1 LTGRLEGKVA
11 LVTGATSNIG
21 KGVAIAMA
29 AEGASVVVA
38 GRDPS
43 RGAQVVNLIEAAGG
57 RAAFVAADLDGSAA
71 RSAQLAADAAAAFGP
86 VTVLVNNAGIY
97 PPDGTLATHEDIFDR
112 VFAVNV
118 KAPFFLTA
126 AVIPGMV
133 EVGGGVIINLG
144 SWIARLGIPAGA
156 VYGATKG
163 ALETLTRTWAAE
175 FGAQGIRVN
184 ALSPGVVHDP
194 SDVAAEPAAAMVTTP
209 AGKPGTPADVA
220 AAAVYL
226 ASDEAAFVHG
236 AVFDIDG
243 GRGNVFTT
251 ARLRGQATD
260 DWDGDSGDELRSQR
274 PSSTRWTMRRRSCSL
289 SPRVSAAHASEAT
302 SVNTSWGSRS
312 TLVKFVRVDR
322 ASSRSVQTSSGW
334 QA

>member
-1 LTGRLEGKVA
+1 
-11 LVTGATSNIG
+11 
-21 KGVAIAMA
+21 MA
-29 AEGASVVVA
+29 AEGASVVVT
-38 GRDPS
+38 GRDAA
-43 RGAQVVNLIEAAGG
+43 RGAHVVNFIEAAGG
-57 RAAFVAADLDGSAA
+57 HAAFVAADLDGSAA

-97 PPDGTLATHEDIFDR
+97 PPDGTLATQEDTFDR

-118 KAPFFLTA
+118 KAPFFLPA
-126 AVIPGMV
+126 AGIPAMV
-133 EVGGGVIINLG
+133 EAGGGVIINLG

-184 ALSPGVVHDP
+184 ALSPGVVYEDP
-194 SDVAAEPAAAMVTTP
+194 SDVFADAMVTTP
-209 AGKPGTPADVA
+209 VGKPGAPADIA

-251 ARLRGQATD
+251 AR
-260 DWDGDSGDELRSQR
+260 
-274 PSSTRWTMRRRSCSL
+274 
-289 SPRVSAAHASEAT
+289 
-302 SVNTSWGSRS
+302 
-312 TLVKFVRVDR
+312 
-322 ASSRSVQTSSGW
+322 
-334 QA
+334 

>member
-1 LTGRLEGKVA
+1 MSLTGRLESKVA
-11 LVTGATSNIG
+11 LVTGSTSNIG

-29 AEGASVVVA
+29 AEGASVVVT
-38 GRDPS
+38 GRDAA
-43 RGAQVVNLIEAAGG
+43 RGADVVNLIEARGG
-57 RAAFVAADLDGSAA
+57 RAAFVPADLDGSTAK
-71 RSAQLAADAAAAFGP
+71 SAQLAADAAAAFGP

-97 PPDGTLATHEDIFDR
+97 PPDGTVATQEATFDR

-126 AVIPGMV
+126 AVIPRMV
-133 EVGGGVIINLG
+133 EAGEGVIINLG

-163 ALETLTRTWAAE
+163 AIETLTRTWAAE

-184 ALSPGVVHDP
+184 ALSPGVVFDDP
-194 SDVAAEPAAAMVTTP
+194 SDVPAGAAAAMVTTP
-209 AGKPGTPADVA
+209 VGKPGAPADIA

-243 GRGNVFTT
+243 GRSNVFMT
-251 ARLRGQATD
+251 AR
-260 DWDGDSGDELRSQR
+260 
-274 PSSTRWTMRRRSCSL
+274 
-289 SPRVSAAHASEAT
+289 
-302 SVNTSWGSRS
+302 
-312 TLVKFVRVDR
+312 
-322 ASSRSVQTSSGW
+322 
-334 QA
+334 

>member
-1 LTGRLEGKVA
+1 MTARLEGKVA
-11 LVTGATSNIG
+11 LVTGSTSNIG
-21 KGVAIAMA
+21 RGVAIAMA
-29 AEGASVVVA
+29 AEGASVVVT
-38 GRDPS
+38 GRDPA
-43 RGAQVVNLIEAAGG
+43 RGAHVVNLIAAARG

-97 PPDGTLATHEDIFDR
+97 PPDGTLATQEDIFDR
-112 VFAVNV
+112 VLAVNV

-133 EVGGGVIINLG
+133 EAGGGVIINLG

-184 ALSPGVVHDP
+184 AISPGVVLDDP
-194 SDVAAEPAAAMVTTP
+194 SDIPDQARGAMATSP
-209 AGKPGTPADVA
+209 AGKPGAPADIA

-226 ASDEAAFVHG
+226 ATDDSAFVHG
-236 AVFDIDG
+236 AVLDIDG
-243 GRGNVFTT
+243 GRVNVFTT
-251 ARLRGQATD
+251 AR
-260 DWDGDSGDELRSQR
+260 
-274 PSSTRWTMRRRSCSL
+274 
-289 SPRVSAAHASEAT
+289 
-302 SVNTSWGSRS
+302 
-312 TLVKFVRVDR
+312 
-322 ASSRSVQTSSGW
+322 
-334 QA
+334 

>member
-1 LTGRLEGKVA
+1 MAGRLEGKVA
-11 LVTGATSNIG
+11 LVTGSTSNIG

-29 AEGASVVVA
+29 AEGASVVVT
-38 GRDPS
+38 GRDAA
-43 RGAQVVNLIEAAGG
+43 RGAHVVNLIEAAGG
-57 RAAFVAADLDGSAA
+57 HAAFVAGDLDGSAA

-97 PPDGTLATHEDIFDR
+97 PPDGTLATHEDTFDR

-126 AVIPGMV
+126 AVIPAMV
-133 EVGGGVIINLG
+133 EAGGGVIINLG

-184 ALSPGVVHDP
+184 ALSPGVVYEDP
-194 SDVAAEPAAAMVTTP
+194 SDVVADAMVTTP
-209 AGKPGTPADVA
+209 VGKPGAPADIA

-251 ARLRGQATD
+251 AR
-260 DWDGDSGDELRSQR
+260 
-274 PSSTRWTMRRRSCSL
+274 
-289 SPRVSAAHASEAT
+289 
-302 SVNTSWGSRS
+302 
-312 TLVKFVRVDR
+312 
-322 ASSRSVQTSSGW
+322 
-334 QA
+334 

>member
-1 LTGRLEGKVA
+1 MTARLEGKVA
-11 LVTGATSNIG
+11 LVTGSTSNIG
-21 KGVAIAMA
+21 RGVAIAMA
-29 AEGASVVVA
+29 AEGASVVVS
-38 GRDPS
+38 GRDS
-43 RGAQVVNLIEAAGG
+43 ARGADVVNAIQAAGG
-57 RAAFVAADLDGSAA
+57 YGAFVAADLDGSAV
-71 RSAQLAADAAAAFGP
+71 RSVQLAADAAAAFGP

-97 PPDGTLATHEDIFDR
+97 PPAGTLATHEDTFDR
-112 VFAVNV
+112 IFAINV

-133 EVGGGVIINLG
+133 QAGGGVIINLG

-184 ALSPGVVHDP
+184 ALSPGMVYDDP
-194 SDVAAEPAAAMVTTP
+194 SDVPAAAGAAMTTTP
-209 AGKPGTPADVA
+209 AGKPGTPADIA

-243 GRGNVFTT
+243 GRSNVFMT
-251 ARLRGQATD
+251 AR
-260 DWDGDSGDELRSQR
+260 
-274 PSSTRWTMRRRSCSL
+274 
-289 SPRVSAAHASEAT
+289 
-302 SVNTSWGSRS
+302 
-312 TLVKFVRVDR
+312 
-322 ASSRSVQTSSGW
+322 
-334 QA
+334 

>member
-1 LTGRLEGKVA
+1 MAGRLEGKVA
-11 LVTGATSNIG
+11 LVTGSTSNIG

-29 AEGASVVVA
+29 AEGASVVVT
-38 GRDPS
+38 GRDAA
-43 RGAQVVNLIEAAGG
+43 RGAHVVNLIEAAGG
-57 RAAFVAADLDGSAA
+57 HAAFVAADLDGSAA

-97 PPDGTLATHEDIFDR
+97 PPDGTLATQEDTFDR

-126 AVIPGMV
+126 AVIPAMV
-133 EVGGGVIINLG
+133 EAGGGVIINLG

-184 ALSPGVVHDP
+184 ALSPGVVYEDP
-194 SDVAAEPAAAMVTTP
+194 NDVVADAMVTTP
-209 AGKPGTPADVA
+209 VGKPGTPADIA

-251 ARLRGQATD
+251 AR
-260 DWDGDSGDELRSQR
+260 
-274 PSSTRWTMRRRSCSL
+274 
-289 SPRVSAAHASEAT
+289 
-302 SVNTSWGSRS
+302 
-312 TLVKFVRVDR
+312 
-322 ASSRSVQTSSGW
+322 
-334 QA
+334 

>member
-1 LTGRLEGKVA
+1 MTARLEGKVA
-11 LVTGATSNIG
+11 LITGSTSNIG

-29 AEGASVVVA
+29 AEGASVVVT
-38 GRDPS
+38 GRDS
-43 RGAQVVNLIEAAGG
+43 ARGADVVNAIEAAGG
-57 RAAFVAADLDGSAA
+57 HAAFVPADLDGSAA

-97 PPDGTLATHEDIFDR
+97 PPDGTLATHEDTFDR

-144 SWIARLGIPAGA
+144 SWITRLGIPAAA

-184 ALSPGVVHDP
+184 ALSPGVVFEDP
-194 SDVAAEPAAAMVTTP
+194 SDVVAEAQAAMVTTP
-209 AGKPGTPADVA
+209 VGKPGAPADIA

-226 ASDEAAFVHG
+226 AADEAAFVHG

-243 GRGNVFTT
+243 GRGNVFIT
-251 ARLRGQATD
+251 AR
-260 DWDGDSGDELRSQR
+260 
-274 PSSTRWTMRRRSCSL
+274 
-289 SPRVSAAHASEAT
+289 
-302 SVNTSWGSRS
+302 
-312 TLVKFVRVDR
+312 
-322 ASSRSVQTSSGW
+322 
-334 QA
+334 

>member
-1 LTGRLEGKVA
+1 MTGRLEGKVA
-11 LVTGATSNIG
+11 LVTGSTSNIG

-29 AEGASVVVA
+29 AEGARVVVT
-38 GRDPS
+38 GRDAA
-43 RGAQVVNLIEAAGG
+43 RGAHVVNLIEAADG
-57 RAAFVAADLDGSAA
+57 RAAFVPADLDGSAA
-71 RSAQLAADAAAAFGP
+71 SSAQLAADAAAPFGP

-97 PPDGTLATHEDIFDR
+97 PPDRTLATDEDTFDR
-112 VFAVNV
+112 VVAVNV

-133 EVGGGVIINLG
+133 EAGGGVIINLG

-184 ALSPGVVHDP
+184 AVSPGVVHDVP
-194 SDVAAEPAAAMVTTP
+194 GDIAAVAQDAMVTTP
-209 AGKPGTPADVA
+209 AGKPGAAADVA

-226 ASDEAAFVHG
+226 ASDEASFVHG

-243 GRGNVFTT
+243 GRTNVFVT
-251 ARLRGQATD
+251 AR
-260 DWDGDSGDELRSQR
+260 
-274 PSSTRWTMRRRSCSL
+274 
-289 SPRVSAAHASEAT
+289 
-302 SVNTSWGSRS
+302 
-312 TLVKFVRVDR
+312 
-322 ASSRSVQTSSGW
+322 
-334 QA
+334 

>member
-1 LTGRLEGKVA
+1 MTARLEGKVA
-11 LVTGATSNIG
+11 LVTGSTSNIG
-21 KGVAIAMA
+21 RGVAIAMA
-29 AEGASVVVA
+29 AEGASVVVS
-38 GRDPS
+38 GRDS
-43 RGAQVVNLIEAAGG
+43 ARGADVVNAIQAAGG
-57 RAAFVAADLDGSAA
+57 YGAFVAADLDGSAV
-71 RSAQLAADAAAAFGP
+71 RSVQLAADAAAAFGP

-97 PPDGTLATHEDIFDR
+97 PPDGTLATEEDTFDR

-126 AVIPGMV
+126 AVIPAMV
-133 EVGGGVIINLG
+133 EAGGGVIINLG

-184 ALSPGVVHDP
+184 ALSPGVVYEDP
-194 SDVAAEPAAAMVTTP
+194 SDVPPAATAAMATTP
-209 AGKPGTPADVA
+209 VGKPGAPADIA

-243 GRGNVFTT
+243 GRGNVFTA
-251 ARLRGQATD
+251 AR
-260 DWDGDSGDELRSQR
+260 
-274 PSSTRWTMRRRSCSL
+274 
-289 SPRVSAAHASEAT
+289 
-302 SVNTSWGSRS
+302 
-312 TLVKFVRVDR
+312 
-322 ASSRSVQTSSGW
+322 
-334 QA
+334 

>member
-1 LTGRLEGKVA
+1 MAGRLEGKVA
-11 LVTGATSNIG
+11 LVTGSTSNIG

-29 AEGASVVVA
+29 AEGASVVVT
-38 GRDPS
+38 GRDAA
-43 RGAQVVNLIEAAGG
+43 RGAHVVNLIEAAGG
-57 RAAFVAADLDGSAA
+57 HAAFVAADLDGSAA

-97 PPDGTLATHEDIFDR
+97 PPDGTLATQEDTFDR

-126 AVIPGMV
+126 AVIPAMV
-133 EVGGGVIINLG
+133 EAGGGVIINLG

-184 ALSPGVVHDP
+184 ALSPGVVYEDP
-194 SDVAAEPAAAMVTTP
+194 SDVVADAMVTTP
-209 AGKPGTPADVA
+209 VGKPGTPADIA

-251 ARLRGQATD
+251 AR
-260 DWDGDSGDELRSQR
+260 
-274 PSSTRWTMRRRSCSL
+274 
-289 SPRVSAAHASEAT
+289 
-302 SVNTSWGSRS
+302 
-312 TLVKFVRVDR
+312 
-322 ASSRSVQTSSGW
+322 
-334 QA
+334 

>member
-1 LTGRLEGKVA
+1 MAGRLEGKVV
-11 LVTGATSNIG
+11 LVTGSTNNIG

-29 AEGASVVVA
+29 AEGASVVVT
-38 GRDPS
+38 GRDS
-43 RGAQVVNLIEAAGG
+43 TRGSQVVDLIEAAGG
-57 RAAFVAADLDGSAA
+57 HAAFVPADLDGSAA
-71 RSAQLAADAAAAFGP
+71 RSAQLANDAAAAFGP

-97 PPDGTLATHEDIFDR
+97 PPDGTLATQEATFDR

-133 EVGGGVIINLG
+133 EAGGGAIINLG
-144 SWIARLGIPAGA
+144 SWITRLGIPAGT

-184 ALSPGVVHDP
+184 ALSPGVVFDDP
-194 SDVAAEPAAAMVTTP
+194 GDVPAAAEAAMVTTP

-243 GRGNVFTT
+243 GRGNVFTA
-251 ARLRGQATD
+251 AR
-260 DWDGDSGDELRSQR
+260 
-274 PSSTRWTMRRRSCSL
+274 
-289 SPRVSAAHASEAT
+289 
-302 SVNTSWGSRS
+302 
-312 TLVKFVRVDR
+312 
-322 ASSRSVQTSSGW
+322 
-334 QA
+334 